1 MDAAPTAQPAIVR
14 DVCATADEFARS
26 LRAAMPCT
34 VDAGP
39 DRFEVA
45 NGDAALAVGV
55 SALPPRRLG
64 ALALPRVRVVIDFI
78 AGPEDACRAL
88 LAAMDRA
95 MQRGGG

>member
-1 MDAAPTAQPAIVR
+1 MDATPTAQPSIVR
-14 DVCATADEFARS
+14 DVCATADDFARS
-26 LRAAMPCT
+26 LRAAMPGT

-45 NGDAALAVGV
+45 NGRAAIAVRV

-64 ALALPRVRVVIDFI
+64 ALALPRILVVIDFKT
-78 AGPEDACRAL
+78 GPDDACRAL
-88 LAAMDRA
+88 LAALDRA